1 MAPAPPEEYAAARRR
16 MVKEQLERR
25 GIRDPRVLEAMGA
38 VPREAFVPPS
48 DARSPARAYADGA
61 LPAGRGQTVSQPYI
75 VAAMTQAVAP
85 RPSSRVLEI
94 GTGTGYQTSVLA
106 TLCRE
111 VWTVERDRVLAEEA
125 RERLSD
131 LGVENVEYRVGDGSL
146 GWPEGAPY
154 DGILVTAAAPRVP
167 DPLVA
172 QLAPDG
178 RLVIPVGSRDMQ
190 ELLVVTLDD
199 EGTPHS
205 RVLMDCRF
213 VPLVGE
219 EGWPPPTV

>member
-1 MAPAPPEEYAAARRR
+1 

-111 VWTVERDRVLAEEA
+111 VWTVERDRVLADEA
-125 RERLSD
+125 RERLSE

-178 RLVIPVGSRDMQ
+178 RLVIPVGTREMQ
-190 ELLVVTLDD
+190 ELLVVTLDE

-205 RVLMDCRF
+205 RALMDCRF

-219 EGWPPPTV
+219 QGWPPSTA